1 MMSWAAQLI
10 ISTLYLAIAADQLL
24 RANPWIALVYLAY
37 GVAGG
42 AMLVT
47 LR

>member
-1 MMSWAAQLI
+1 MSWSLQAL
-10 ISTLYLAIAADQLL
+10 ISTLYLAIATDQLL